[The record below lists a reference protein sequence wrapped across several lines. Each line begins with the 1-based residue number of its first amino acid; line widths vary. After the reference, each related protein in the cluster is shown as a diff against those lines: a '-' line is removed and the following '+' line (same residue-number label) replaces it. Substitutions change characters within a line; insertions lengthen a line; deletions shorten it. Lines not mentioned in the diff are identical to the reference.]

1 MFSFYVSFT
10 INGRKLSF
18 FSKVINHFLIWWG
31 GFTSWCG
38 QGFWISAQKHLLFCN
53 PSITLCIFPSS
64 FFTLCSPQSCV
75 STCFYTHSRGVVKSE
90 KGKKKIYIYI
100 PSDSSPLLQATEMRP
115 RVPVSSQNHAS
126 TAHLFMEEEESK
138 GQVWRRKSQEER
150 SLWLST
156 IL

>member
-10 INGRKLSF
+10 INGRKLLF

-90 KGKKKIYIYI
+90 KGKKIYIYPQI
-100 PSDSSPLLQATEMRP
+100 LLPSSRLQRWGHESQFPHRIMPQQHTSLWRRR
-115 RVPVSSQNHAS
+115 RVKARY
-126 TAHLFMEEEESK
+126 EEER
-138 GQVWRRKSQEER
+138 VRKKDPSG
-150 SLWLST
+150 
-156 IL
+156 